1 MRVAR
6 GRGFAWA
13 SVGFVGLSASAFG
26 AGSDVPDG
34 SVVITGAQILAGITI
49 TGDTSDNTDFA
60 DSGVAPLSDCGVST
74 APDEW
79 YRIQIGGATGTI
91 AIDVDGCGT
100 LYDSKFFI
108 RDSGASIVR
117 CNDDGC
123 GSGGGPSRLQNVVL
137 APGDYDLAIDG
148 FLSESGAYEV
158 VLREFVPLSCF
169 LDPPCGGE
177 PEGEPCDDV
186 NDDTTNGGC
195 LSTPN
200 VFGTITIDGPAI
212 CGVTWANAGRRD
224 TDWYAFSVAFPQLVV
239 THVRGEPDVV
249 AFLLTM
255 SAGGACPPIEVTH
268 WPPAFSGACDTNQ
281 ILDTFFQID
290 PGDYVLFV
298 GPGTETGNPI
308 FDGFPCPDGA
318 TSNNA
323 YEVLISSAHHGS
335 CCLEN
340 GQCLQG
346 EDGVSLDFCS
356 YVGGVYHGGVLC
368 DVANCSGACC
378 IESTCSDLEFDECL
392 AAGGAYQGESTS

>member
-1 MRVAR
+1 MSASH
-6 GRGFAWA
+6 GLAWA
-13 SVGFVGLSASAFG
+13 AVGFVGLSTLAFG
-26 AGSDVPDG
+26 AGSDLPDG
-34 SVVITGAQILAGITI
+34 SVVITGAEILAGITI

-60 DSGVAPLSDCGVST
+60 DSGVSPLSDCGVST

-79 YRIQIGGATGTI
+79 YRLQLTEPLAF
-91 AIDVDGCGT
+91 DVDGCGT
-100 LYDSKFFI
+100 LYDSKIFL
-108 RDSGASIVR
+108 RDAASEVIR

-123 GSGGGPSRLQNVVL
+123 GVTGGPSRLQNVVL

-148 FLSESGAYEV
+148 FGSESGAYEV

-195 LSTPN
+195 NSTPN
-200 VFGTITIDGPAI
+200 VFGTISIGGPAI
-212 CGVTWANAGRRD
+212 CGVTWANEGTRD
-224 TDWYAFSVAFPQLVV
+224 TDWYAFSVAVPQLVV
-239 THVRGEPDVV
+239 IHVRGEPDVV
-249 AFLLTM
+249 SFLLTM
-255 SAGGACPPIEVTH
+255 SAGGACPVLGVPH
-268 WPPAFSGACDTNQ
+268 WSPAFSGACDTNQ
-281 ILDTFFQID
+281 VSDTGFYLD

-298 GPGTETGNPI
+298 APGTETGGGV

-323 YEVLISSAHHGS
+323 YEILISSGQNGS

-346 EDGVSLDFCS
+346 IDGVSLEFCS
-356 YVGGVYHGGVLC
+356 FAGGVYHGGVLC